1 MLMSMQPLSARLS
14 LKDWLRQAATAILLG
29 AFAVLV
35 LQTTAPA
42 GMGAH
47 ILHDQLSMVA
57 VDPHCHPSDAS
68 TDESGLSL
76 SNRCSADADKLNTQG
91 DSCEQLC
98 MISIVLPGHLPV
110 DLSVGGDFLFK
121 IWSDRLGRT
130 SVGLLRPP
138 RSLAAA

>member
-1 MLMSMQPLSARLS
+1 MNMQSLSAKRS
-14 LKDWLRQAATAILLG
+14 LKDWLQQAATAILLA
-29 AFAVLV
+29 AFAVL
-35 LQTTAPA
+35 LMQTTAPA

-68 TDESGLSL
+68 ADESGLSL
-76 SNRCSADADKLNTQG
+76 SNRCSAHADKLNPQG

-98 MISIVLPGHLPV
+98 MISVVLPDPSPV

-121 IWSDRLGRT
+121 IWSDPLGRT
-130 SVGLLRPP
+130 ALGPLRPP
-138 RSLAAA
+138 RSFVAA

>member
-1 MLMSMQPLSARLS
+1 MSMQLISARRR
-14 LKDWLRQAATAILLG
+14 LKDWLQQAATAILLA

-68 TDESGLSL
+68 ADESGLSL
-76 SNRCSADADKLNTQG
+76 SNRCSAEADKLNTQG

-98 MISIVLPGHLPV
+98 MISVVLPDPSPV
-110 DLSVGGDFLFK
+110 DLSVGGEFLFR
-121 IWSDRLGRT
+121 IWSGRLGRT
-130 SVGLLRPP
+130 GWGLLRPP
-138 RSLAAA
+138 RSFAAA

>member
-1 MLMSMQPLSARLS
+1 MSMQPISARRS
-14 LKDWLRQAATAILLG
+14 LKDWLRQAAMAILLG

-35 LQTTAPA
+35 LQTTAPS

-47 ILHDQLSMVA
+47 ILHDRLSTVA

-68 TDESGLSL
+68 ADESGLSL
-76 SNRCSADADKLNTQG
+76 SNRCNADADKLNTQG

-98 MISIVLPGHLPV
+98 MISFVLPGHSPV

-138 RSLAAA
+138 RSFVAA